1 MPARIL
7 IIEDDSASR
16 ALVKYLL
23 ENAGYITLDAEDGGA
38 GARLAL
44 EANPDLVICDLQ
56 MPVMNGYEVVRYLR
70 EHPLWRRVP
79 MVAVTA
85 FSMTGDRETALTAG
99 FDQHLTKPIDPE
111 TFVGQIEALLP
122 AGLSARRSPPE

>member
-23 ENAGYITLDAEDGGA
+23 ETAGHATLDAEDGGA

-85 FSMTGDRETALTAG
+85 FSMSGDRETALTAG
-99 FDQHLTKPIDPE
+99 FDQHLTKPIVPE

-122 AGLSARRSPPE
+122 TALWARRAPPE